1 MSPRLFSHL
10 YPIIHLIDHLIGL
23 LTLDLLRLSHR
34 NLLQMQYR
42 PMIQFLFL
50 DLHLFQRYLLRGLS
64 LQHLVT
70 KIIDY
75 QRHHFMHHLQLLHH
89 FLIDPHLQNLNLPEL
104 LIRLQ
109 S

>member
-10 YPIIHLIDHLIGL
+10 CPIIHLIDHLIGL
-23 LTLDLLRLSHR
+23 LTLDFLRLSHR

-50 DLHLFQRYLLRGLS
+50 DLHSFQRYLLRGLS
-64 LQHLVT
+64 LQYPVT

-75 QRHHFMHHLQLLHH
+75 QRHHFMHHLQLHH
-89 FLIDPHLQNLNLPEL
+89 YFLIDPHLQNLNPPEL